1 MSYIVNKTDGSV
13 LTEIVDGTIDQTATD
28 LTLIGKNSSNY
39 GEFFNENLVHLLE
52 NFASTSAPNN
62 PIQGQLWFDTSENR
76 LKVYDGAGF
85 KVSGGTV
92 VSNTAPSSLAKGD
105 IWIDSTRQQLYFNDG
120 VATIL
125 AGPAYT
131 AQQGISGIQVI
142 DVIDSNQ
149 INRTIALLY
158 VGQTLLGIF
167 SKDAFTPLS
176 SIAGYTGPIEIGF
189 NVSNY
194 SGVKWHVPVTQA
206 DSLLAADDTLK
217 TAESFLSTTD
227 DSATTGTLSILNT
240 TPLILGAGGTSGSA
254 EVKLTNLTFQLN
266 SNVAGQNFQ
275 VNMLAN
281 NVLKAGIHINATD
294 ELVGIYT
301 DVPTAT
307 LDVNGDARVRGSLTV
322 EGNLTT
328 VNTTN
333 LEIEDKLIEIGKTDT
348 PSNTTAEGGGISL
361 AGGVDLDKTLLW
373 KSVGSTWESS
383 ENFNLAAG
391 KTYKINGLDVITASS
406 LGASINSA
414 PGLISLGNLTSLR
427 VTNLSIGGSGTES
440 TISFVNNLLT
450 DGDITLTP
458 KGAGSVSISNKKIKD
473 LADPVAQT
481 DAVNLQTLDFT
492 VRSAPLAFSLDT
504 TGLTDSTIA
513 SSVLS
518 AIFPPAEHE
527 NDTICRVHCIEGGT
541 RINKQYSIISGV
553 WTFDFNI

>member
-13 LTEIVDGTIDQTATD
+13 LTEIVDGTIDQTSTD

-52 NFASTSAPNN
+52 NFASTSQPNN

-76 LKVYDGAGF
+76 LKVYDGTGF

-92 VSNTAPSSLAKGD
+92 VSNTAPSSLSKGD

-125 AGPAYT
+125 AGPSYT

-167 SKDAFTPLS
+167 SKDAFVPLS
-176 SIAGYTGPIEIGF
+176 PIAGYTGPIEIGF

-194 SGVKWHVPVTQA
+194 SGIKWRVPVTQA

-254 EVKLTNLTFQLN
+254 EIKLTNLNFQLN
-266 SNVAGQNFQ
+266 SNVASQNFQ
-275 VNMLAN
+275 INMLAN
-281 NVLKAGIHINATD
+281 NTLKAGLHINAAS
-294 ELVGIYT
+294 EFVGIYT

-307 LDVNGDARVRGSLTV
+307 LDVNGDVRVRGSLTV

-328 VNTTN
+328 INTTN
-333 LEIEDKLIEIGKTDT
+333 LEIEDKLIELGKTAT
-348 PSNTTAEGGGISL
+348 PSNLTAEAGGILL
-361 AGGVDLDKTLLW
+361 AGGDDLDKTLLW
-373 KSVGSTWESS
+373 KSVESAWESS
-383 ENFNLAAG
+383 ENINLVAG
-391 KTYKINGLDVITASS
+391 KTYKINGLDVISASA
-406 LGASINSA
+406 LGSSINSA
-414 PGLISLGNLTSLR
+414 PGLISIGNLVSLR
-427 VTNLSIGGSGTES
+427 VTNLGIGGSGTES

-450 DGDITLTP
+450 DGDITLAP
-458 KGAGSVSISNKKIKD
+458 KGAGSVKVSNKKIKEV
-473 LADPVAQT
+473 ADPVSQT

-492 VRSAPLAFSLDT
+492 VRSAPLAFSLDS
-504 TGLTDSTIA
+504 TGLTDATIA

-518 AIFPPAEHE
+518 AIFPPSEHE
-527 NDTICRVHCIEGGT
+527 NDTICRVHCIEGGIRT
-541 RINKQYSIISGV
+541 NKQFSIISGV